1 MPGLLESVLLGSG
14 LAFAAAVQ
22 PGPLQAF
29 LLSRVVARGWR
40 HTLPACLAP
49 LLSDGPIAILAI
61 AIVGRLP
68 PAAQQVLRAA
78 GGGLLLYLAVRA
90 FREWREPAT
99 PQRDSAP
106 QTVLQAALV
115 NLLNPNPYLA
125 WALILGPAVVGAWGH
140 SPANGVALVLSFY
153 VTMVVTLAA
162 LVFLAGAARFLSP
175 RRQRALVGASA
186 VLLAALGILLLAV
199 AIRDLLGGMASG

>member
-1 MPGLLESVLLGSG
+1 MPGLVENLLLGSS

-29 LLSRVVARGWR
+29 LVSRVVARGWR

-49 LLSDGPIAILAI
+49 LLSDGPIAVLAI
-61 AIVGRLP
+61 VVVGRLP
-68 PAAQQVLRAA
+68 PAAQQVLRA
-78 GGGLLLYLAVRA
+78 GGGVLLLYLAMRA

-99 PQRDSAP
+99 SSRDSAP
-106 QTVLQAALV
+106 QTVFQAVLV

-125 WALILGPAVVGAWGH
+125 WALILGPAVVAAWSHDPGH
-140 SPANGVALVLSFY
+140 AFALVASFY
-153 VTMVVTLAA
+153 VTMLLALAA
-162 LVFLAGAARFLSP
+162 FVLLIGAARFLNP

-186 VLLAALGILLLAV
+186 VLLAALGMLLLAT
-199 AIRDLLGGMASG
+199 AMRESLG